1 MEERSRGTLFFAPG
15 VRRRF
20 SGLTLMAAFA
30 LTAAGCVGRHAGPR
44 TLASLGALFVGA
56 GSATWAAGEG
66 LEGGAHPTA
75 ARALTDGGFVTVAV
89 GLAAVVVAG
98 GWMAASVACEAD
110 PDCPEAET
118 CREVP
123 APPGGV
129 PYKQCVPR
137 S

>member
-1 MEERSRGTLFFAPG
+1 MEERSRRTIF
-15 VRRRF
+15 
-20 SGLTLMAAFA
+20 GLTLA
-30 LTAAGCVGRHAGPR
+30 LALGTSGCVGRHAGPR
-44 TLASLGALFVGA
+44 TLASLGGVFAGA

-66 LEGGAHPTA
+66 LDRGAHPSM
-75 ARALTDGGFVTVAV
+75 ARALTDGGFVAVAV
-89 GLAAVVVAG
+89 GLAAVVAAG
-98 GWMAASVACEAD
+98 GWMAAAVACEAD

>member
-1 MEERSRGTLFFAPG
+1 MEERSRRTIF
-15 VRRRF
+15 
-20 SGLTLMAAFA
+20 GLTLAFA
-30 LTAAGCVGRHAGPR
+30 LAVSGCVGRHAGPR
-44 TLASLGALFVGA
+44 TLASIGALLVVS

-66 LEGGAHPTA
+66 LDSGAHPSTVH
-75 ARALTDGGFVTVAV
+75 ALTDGGFVGVAV
-89 GLAAVVVAG
+89 GLAVVVAAG
-98 GWMAASVACEAD
+98 GWMAAAVACEAD
-110 PDCPEAET
+110 PDCPEEET

>member
-1 MEERSRGTLFFAPG
+1 MEERSRRTIF
-15 VRRRF
+15 
-20 SGLTLMAAFA
+20 GLTLTLTLAAS
-30 LTAAGCVGRHAGPR
+30 GCIGRHAGPR
-44 TLASLGALFVGA
+44 TLASIGGVFVGA

-66 LEGGAHPTA
+66 FDREAHPST
-75 ARALTDGGFVTVAV
+75 ARALTDGGFVAVAV
-89 GLAAVVVAG
+89 GLAAVVAAG
-98 GWMAASVACEAD
+98 GWMAAAVACDAD
-110 PDCPEAET
+110 PDCPEEET